1 MTDFLTGFLA
11 HPRADRKVTYLPDG
25 QPAVELTHVELDRQ
39 ARAVASWL
47 TASGMAG
54 RPVLLLYPAGLDFLV
69 AFLGCLY
76 AGAVAVPAPLPLSG
90 ASRVDRVD
98 RLMADSGAR
107 LVLTDEAH
115 VAVLSGLSARTFEE
129 TVASDWQPPAVDAD
143 TVAYLQYT
151 SGSTSRP
158 RGVQVTHGSLTHNL
172 ELFAKISGDVPVRRI
187 GGWLP
192 HHHDMGLVGL
202 QLQALHAQADLVLL
216 SPEAVVARPIRW
228 LRAISEHRVDWTVAP
243 DFGYAWATRRI
254 GEDELAGLDL
264 SCLTMAVSG
273 AEPIR
278 IATLDAF
285 VDRFA
290 PVGFRR
296 TALNP
301 GYGLAESTLVV
312 TCTSR
317 GRGPTVHSVTPAS
330 LAAGEVVLTSAAD
343 GVPLVGCGEPGD
355 MRVRVVD
362 PATGVEVG
370 DGTIGELRVAGA
382 SLAAGYHGDPAA
394 TRATFGTG
402 VDGRW
407 LRTGDLGFLLDGQLY
422 VTGRLKELIIV
433 HGRNVYPQDIEFAA
447 REAHPDAGRG
457 AAFGVRDAD
466 SGEHVVLVQELRRA
480 AHADPDEFADAV
492 LDAVTRRFGVAASVV
507 VVRSNAVA
515 HTTSGKVRRGHM
527 RELFLDGGLLV
538 LRSVLTPAVDIIV
551 AAARAAALRAWLV
564 DAVAGYL
571 RLPPSQVGTDL
582 PLRSLGLD
590 SVHAMGLCVDI
601 EQRWGFLVEPTLAW
615 DFPTVDSIVTH
626 LAGLGQSSSTGSA
639 STP

>member
-1 MTDFLTGFLA
+1 MTDFVSRFRA
-11 HPRADRKVTYLPDG
+11 RPRSDRKVTYLSDG
-25 QPAVELTHVELDRQ
+25 RPAAELTHLELDRR

-47 TASGMAG
+47 TGAGMAG

-76 AGAVAVPAPLPLSG
+76 ARAVAVPAPLPLSSS
-90 ASRVDRVD
+90 SRVDRVD
-98 RLMADSGAR
+98 RLAEDSGAR
-107 LVLTDEAH
+107 MVLTDEAH
-115 VAVLSGLSARTFEE
+115 VAVLGDLSARTFDE
-129 TVASDWQPPAVDAD
+129 TAAAGSGEPPGVDAD
-143 TVAYLQYT
+143 AVAYLQYT

-158 RGVQVTHGSLTHNL
+158 RGVEVTHGSLTHNL
-172 ELFAKISGDVPVRRI
+172 ELFGKISGDVPVRRI

-202 QLQALHAQADLVLL
+202 QLQALHAEADLVLL

-228 LRAISEHRVDWTVAP
+228 LRAISDHRVDWTVAP

-254 GEDELAGLDL
+254 GDEDLDGLDL

-285 VDRFA
+285 ADRFA
-290 PVGFRR
+290 SVGFRR

-317 GRGPTVHSVTPAS
+317 GLGLTVRTFTAAS
-330 LAAGEVVLTSAAD
+330 LAAGEVVPTSD
-343 GVPLVGCGEPGD
+343 TGGVPLVGCGEPGD

-362 PATGVEVG
+362 PATGVEVD
-370 DGTIGELRVAGA
+370 DGTIGEIRVAGP

-394 TRATFGTG
+394 TRATFVTG
-402 VDGRW
+402 PDGRW
-407 LRTGDLGFLLDGQLY
+407 LRTGDLGFLFERQLY

-433 HGRNVYPQDIEFAA
+433 RGRNLYPQDIELSA

-457 AAFGVRDAD
+457 AAFGVRDAE
-466 SGEHVVLVQELRRA
+466 SGEHVVLVQEMRRA
-480 AHADPDEFADAV
+480 SQADPGGFTAAV
-492 LDAVTRRFGVAASVV
+492 LDAVTDQFGVPVSIV
-507 VVRSNAVA
+507 VVRSNTIR

-527 RELFLDGGLLV
+527 RELFLDDGLQALH
-538 LRSVLTPAVDIIV
+538 SVLSPAV
-551 AAARAAALRAWLV
+551 AAL
-564 DAVAGYL
+564 VAT
-571 RLPPSQVGTDL
+571 SAGT
-582 PLRSLGLD
+582 R
-590 SVHAMGLCVDI
+590 V
-601 EQRWGFLVEPTLAW
+601 
-615 DFPTVDSIVTH
+615 
-626 LAGLGQSSSTGSA
+626 
-639 STP
+639 

>member
-1 MTDFLTGFLA
+1 MTDFVTRFRTR
-11 HPRADRKVTYLPDG
+11 PRSDRKVTYLTDG
-25 QPAVELTHVELDRQ
+25 RPAVELTHLELDRK
-39 ARAVASWL
+39 AKAVAHWL
-47 TASGMAG
+47 TGSGMAG
-54 RPVLLLYPAGLDFLV
+54 EPVLLLYPAGLDFLI

-76 AGAVAVPAPLPLSG
+76 ARAVAVPAPLPLSG

-98 RLMADSGAR
+98 RLIEDSGAR

-115 VAVLSGLSARTFEE
+115 VAALGSLSARTFDGTADTGCWE
-129 TVASDWQPPAVDAD
+129 PPEVDAD

-158 RGVQVTHGSLTHNL
+158 RGVEITHGSLTHNL
-172 ELFAKISGDVPVRRI
+172 ELFAKISGEVPVRRI

-202 QLQALHAQADLVLL
+202 QLQALHAEADLVLL

-228 LRAISEHRVDWTVAP
+228 LRAISDYRVDWTVAP
-243 DFGYAWATRRI
+243 DFGYAWATRRVR
-254 GEDELAGLDL
+254 DEELDGLDL

-285 VDRFA
+285 ADRFA

-317 GRGPTVHSVTPAS
+317 GSGPTVRSFTTAS
-330 LAAGEVVLTSAAD
+330 LAAGEVVLTSDVD

-355 MRVRVVD
+355 MEVRIVD

-370 DGTIGELRVAGA
+370 DGTIGEIRVAGP
-382 SLAAGYHGDPAA
+382 SLAAGYHGDPVA
-394 TRATFGTG
+394 TRATFTT
-402 VDGRW
+402 DSAGRW
-407 LRTGDLGFLLDGQLY
+407 LRTGDLGFLLDGELY

-433 HGRNVYPQDIEFAA
+433 RGRNLYPQDIEFSA

-466 SGEHVVLVQELRRA
+466 SGEHVVLVQEMRRA
-480 AHADPDEFADAV
+480 SQGDPGKFADDV
-492 LDAVTRRFGVAASVV
+492 LDAVTEQFGVSVSIV
-507 VVRSNAVA
+507 VVRSNAIR

-527 RELFLDGGLLV
+527 RDLFLHGGLPALH
-538 LRSVLTPAVDIIV
+538 SVLSPAVAAVV
-551 AAARAAALRAWLV
+551 AV
-564 DAVAGYL
+564 
-571 RLPPSQVGTDL
+571 SEGTH
-582 PLRSLGLD
+582 
-590 SVHAMGLCVDI
+590 V
-601 EQRWGFLVEPTLAW
+601 
-615 DFPTVDSIVTH
+615 
-626 LAGLGQSSSTGSA
+626 
-639 STP
+639 